1 MRNAVIYC
9 YHSLPANG
17 TISKRQMFN
26 SQTKFKKVSSKILLS
41 VLSTHVLYVSVE
53 GWEENT
59 QRAKLIKYSTRCWTD
74 DWQRTCFCLLS
85 VLETYL
91 SCSAIVI
98 VRFYKQ
104 IPFWAICSIIF
115 FLWTAFFP
123 CCFSERFR
131 DKTKTDVFHF
141 DDLTATHL
149 CCSRALTTLKQCHR
163 PFVDSFLPQLRHYYL
178 FLLWSKRF
186 F

>member
-115 FLWTAFFP
+115 FLWTASFRVVSVNGSEIRQKQM
-123 CCFSERFR
+123 FSTSMTWLPHISAAAER
-131 DKTKTDVFHF
+131 
-141 DDLTATHL
+141 L
-149 CCSRALTTLKQCHR
+149 
-163 PFVDSFLPQLRHYYL
+163 QL
-178 FLLWSKRF
+178 
-186 F
+186 